1 MLAGHV
7 AGAPPRSRV
16 TGTTT
21 DGGPDEGVRGP
32 DPGSPS
38 ADPPADRAGAGRL
51 SPRAVQA
58 LLTAVLAVPLVVA
71 VAVLSRPRWY
81 PILDLAMTEL
91 RVRDV
96 GSRHTP
102 LIGLPGRIGGFD
114 GERGSHPG
122 PLSFWLL
129 APTYRLFGASA
140 WAMEVGTVVLHAAA
154 ASTALWLARRRGQVA
169 LMVGVAA
176 LLALLMRSYGPEVL
190 TQPWNPYLPVMWWTT
205 LLLAVWRVLCRDL
218 VALPVAVFAASFCAQ
233 THVPYV
239 GLTGGLGVLAL
250 LGVADAYRRGD
261 GDERRRVLRWLAGS
275 VGLAVVLWSPVV
287 LDQIQVDPGNL
298 SLLVDHFSNPP
309 EAPVGLKRGV
319 QMVLLHLDPWRFLTG
334 QGADVGSLVGAS
346 TAPTGSYLPGG
357 AVLLAWGAA
366 VVAAWRLRHEALLR
380 LHLVVG
386 VSLVLAT
393 YAISRIFGL
402 LWYYLMMWAWGITG
416 LLLLAV
422 AWTAV
427 ALVADRSRGRERIE
441 PWARRGLGALVAVA
455 VVAAT
460 VFSVRA
466 ARVEQ
471 PAVDLSD
478 QLAAVMPEVVTAL
491 DDDAPYRGHDERYIV
506 TWRDTVNIGAQGI
519 AVVNELERAGFDVG
533 VLEPWWTVQVA
544 RHRFRPPEE
553 ATAALH
559 LALGDVPVRDWRSRP
574 GAVEI
579 AAVDPRSPAEREEF
593 ARVRQEVVDG
603 LRGMGLADV
612 ATLVDENLFL
622 AAIDRR
628 PTPELH
634 DGIDRLLAL
643 GQPVVAFVGPTSMV
657 G

>member
-7 AGAPPRSRV
+7 TGAPPRSRV
-16 TGTTT
+16 TEATT
-21 DGGPDEGVRGP
+21 DDGPAEGVG
-32 DPGSPS
+32 DD
-38 ADPPADRAGAGRL
+38 DPPTPDAGRATTGRW
-51 SPRAVQA
+51 SPRMIQA

-102 LIGLPGRIGGFD
+102 LIGLPGRIGSFD

-129 APTYRLFGASA
+129 APTYRLFGTSA
-140 WAMEVGTVVLHAAA
+140 WAMEVGTVALHTAA

-205 LLLAVWRVLCRDL
+205 LLLAVWRVLCRDV

-239 GLTGGLGVLAL
+239 GLTGGLAVLAL

-261 GDERRRVLRWLAGS
+261 GPERRRVLRWLGGS
-275 VGLAVVLWSPVV
+275 VALAAVLWSPVV
-287 LDQIQVDPGNL
+287 VDQIRVDPGNL
-298 SLLVDHFSNPP
+298 SLLVDHFSHPP
-309 EAPVGLKRGV
+309 EAPVGLRRGV

-334 QGADVGSLVGAS
+334 QGADVGTLVGAS
-346 TAPTGSYLPGG
+346 TAPSGSYLPGG

-393 YAISRIFGL
+393 YAVSRIFGL

-427 ALVADRSRGRERIE
+427 ALVAQRSPRREGAVL
-441 PWARRGLGALVAVA
+441 WGRRGLAALVAVA
-455 VVAAT
+455 VVAAA
-460 VFSVRA
+460 VFSARA

-471 PAVDLSD
+471 PADDLSD
-478 QLAAVMPEVVTAL
+478 QLAVVTPEIVAAL
-491 DDDAPYRGHDERYIV
+491 ADEDAPYRGRDERYIV

-519 AVVNELERAGFDVG
+519 AMVNELERAGFDVG

-544 RHRFRPPEE
+544 RHRHRPPEE
-553 ATAALH
+553 STAALH
-559 LALGDVPVRDWRSRP
+559 LALGDTPVRDWRSRP
-574 GAVEI
+574 GVEEI
-579 AAVDPRSPAEREEF
+579 AAFDPRSPAQQEEF
-593 ARVRQEVVDG
+593 ARVRQEVIEA
-603 LRGMGLADV
+603 LRGEGLPDV
-612 ATLVDENLFL
+612 AGLVDENLFL

-628 PTPELH
+628 PSQASH
-634 DGIDRLLAL
+634 DAIDRLLEL
-643 GQPVVAFVGPTSMV
+643 GQPVVAFVGPPSMV